1 MAKKIQVWSKYGPR
15 IALGDP
21 MTADEV
27 IENIVGA
34 TNQSKG
40 SVLAVLAELDV
51 QIQAGL
57 KAGRIVR
64 LPNGTRYEPV
74 GKKDGCVN
82 IIVNVSNEVYNRVN
96 SMFRGKW
103 VNAEHIGKSEA
114 DLVQLWN
121 EDHPQDQIDLN

>member
-1 MAKKIQVWSKYGPR
+1 MAKRIQVWAKYGPR
-15 IALGDP
+15 LALGDP
-21 MTADEV
+21 MTAEEV
-27 IENIVGA
+27 LENIVSA
-34 TNQSKG
+34 TNQSRG

-51 QIQAGL
+51 QITAGL

-74 GKKDGCVN
+74 GKKDGCIN
-82 IIVNVSNEVYNRVN
+82 IIVNVSHEVYNRVN

-103 VNAEHIGKSEA
+103 TNAEHIGKSEA

-121 EDHPQDQIDLN
+121 EEFPEDQIV